1 MTQTKNEEKKKL
13 FQNRNECDTRG
24 RGTKIEKIWVPYE
37 KSNLIPFNFAEVII
51 NNDQLQQ
58 HPTPKS
64 HNLNFESFIVQGY
77 P

>member
-1 MTQTKNEEKKKL
+1 MKKIRSCSKIVTSVIQGEEELKK
-13 FQNRNECDTRG
+13 
-24 RGTKIEKIWVPYE
+24 EKIWVPYE
-37 KSNLIPFNFAEVII
+37 KLNLIPFNFAEVII

-64 HNLNFESFIVQGY
+64 HSLNFESFIVQGY

>member
-51 NNDQLQQ
+51 
-58 HPTPKS
+58 
-64 HNLNFESFIVQGY
+64 
-77 P
+77 

>member
-1 MTQTKNEEKKKL
+1 MKKIRSCSKIVTSVIQGEEELKK
-13 FQNRNECDTRG
+13 
-24 RGTKIEKIWVPYE
+24 EKIWVPYE
-37 KSNLIPFNFAEVII
+37 KSNLILFNFAEVII

>member
-1 MTQTKNEEKKKL
+1 MKKIRSCSKIVTSVIQGEEEL
-13 FQNRNECDTRG
+13 
-24 RGTKIEKIWVPYE
+24 KIEKIWVPYE

>member
-1 MTQTKNEEKKKL
+1 MKKIRSCSKIVTSVIQGEEEL
-13 FQNRNECDTRG
+13 
-24 RGTKIEKIWVPYE
+24 KIEKILIPYE

>member
-1 MTQTKNEEKKKL
+1 MKKIRSCSKIVTSVIQGEEELKK
-13 FQNRNECDTRG
+13 
-24 RGTKIEKIWVPYE
+24 EKIWVPYE

>member
-1 MTQTKNEEKKKL
+1 MKKIRSCSKIVTSVIQGKEELKK
-13 FQNRNECDTRG
+13 
-24 RGTKIEKIWVPYE
+24 EKIWVPYE
-37 KSNLIPFNFAEVII
+37 KLNLIPFNFAEVII

>member
-1 MTQTKNEEKKKL
+1 MKKK
-13 FQNRNECDTRG
+13 RSCS
-24 RGTKIEKIWVPYE
+24 KIVTSVIQGEEELKKEKIWVPYE

>member
-1 MTQTKNEEKKKL
+1 MKKIRSCSKIVTSVIQGEEELKK
-13 FQNRNECDTRG
+13 
-24 RGTKIEKIWVPYE
+24 EKIWVPYE

-58 HPTPKS
+58 HPTSKS

>member
-1 MTQTKNEEKKKL
+1 MKKIRSCSKIVTSVIQGEEELKKK
-13 FQNRNECDTRG
+13 
-24 RGTKIEKIWVPYE
+24 KIWVPYE